1 MCEYEYKNINRALI
15 KKLKNLFNEFNV
27 TCVKERWKSKCNKY
41 VEYDYAPYNPDEFT
55 VSIVAEGNNFCTL
68 KFIEYLFDKITKLE
82 NSLKLEVNK
91 EDLLE
96 CEV

>member
-1 MCEYEYKNINRALI
+1 MYEYEYKNINKALI

-27 TCVKERWKSKCNKY
+27 TFIKERWKSGHNKY
-41 VEYDYAPYNPDEFT
+41 IEYDHEPYNTSGFT
-55 VSIVAEGNNFCTL
+55 VSVVAEGNDFCTL
-68 KFIEYLFDKITKLE
+68 KFIEYLFDKITRLE

>member
-1 MCEYEYKNINRALI
+1 MCEYEYRNINKALI

-27 TCVKERWKSKCNKY
+27 TCIKERWKSKYNKY
-41 VEYDYAPYNPDEFT
+41 VEYSHAPFDTDEFT
-55 VSIVAEGNNFCTL
+55 VSIVAEGNDFSTL
-68 KFIEYLFDKITKLE
+68 KFIEYLFNKIEKLE